1 MGNKTSMKNFNR
13 MKKLAFFSFMVCIN
27 IIANGQSRNVK
38 VEPTDTIF
46 KLGGT
51 VLLVDVTKVTSNY
64 VSFIYPGHD
73 EVYTIERKQI
83 QKIIYNNGRI
93 EELNKPIVEMIDEYQ
108 WEAVWLTEDKKEVVD
123 LYKRAAIEAK
133 SSPSERSPKAA
144 KKNAII
150 KLKKKAAYNKGTMIL
165 VTHKEK
171 TGGYGEFPGYYIKGV
186 VYGPEPLDEEEE
198 AAKRQKS
205 LRKEVAL

>member
-1 MGNKTSMKNFNR
+1 
-13 MKKLAFFSFMVCIN
+13 MKKFALLITALCFSLFIYGSNM
-27 IIANGQSRNVK
+27 SVK

-51 VLLVDVTKVTSNY
+51 VLLVDVTKVTTTY
-64 VSFIYPGHD
+64 VSFVYPGQD

-83 QKIIYNNGRI
+83 QKIVYKNGRI
-93 EELNKPIVEMIDEYQ
+93 DELNNPLIEMIDEYQ
-108 WEAVWLTEDKKEVVD
+108 WEAVWLTEDKKEVID
-123 LYKRAAIEAK
+123 LYKRGLVESK

-150 KLKKKAAYNKGTMIL
+150 KLKKKAANLRGTIVL
-165 VTHKEK
+165 VTHKQK
-171 TGGYGEFPGYYIKGV
+171 TGGYGEYPGYFIKGV

-198 AAKRQKS
+198 AAKRERS
-205 LRKEVAL
+205 LKKDAAL

>member
-1 MGNKTSMKNFNR
+1 
-13 MKKLAFFSFMVCIN
+13 MKKFAFLITIFSIN
-27 IIANGQSRNVK
+27 LFIYGQSMSVK
-38 VEPTDTIF
+38 GEPTYTIL

-51 VLLVDVTKVTSNY
+51 VLLVDVTKVTTNY
-64 VSFIYPGHD
+64 VSFVYPVQK

-83 QKIIYNNGRI
+83 ERIIYKNGRI
-93 EELNKPIVEMIDEYQ
+93 DKFNNPIIEMIDEYQ

-123 LYKRAAIEAK
+123 LYKRGLVESR

-150 KLKKKAAYNKGTMIL
+150 KLKKKAANMKGTIVL
-165 VTHKEK
+165 VTHKQK
-171 TGGYGEFPGYYIKGV
+171 TGGYGEYPGYYIKGF

-198 AAKRQKS
+198 TIKRERSLKKDAA
-205 LRKEVAL
+205 L

>member
-1 MGNKTSMKNFNR
+1 MNKTNNLI
-13 MKKLAFFSFMVCIN
+13 MKKLVLL
-27 IIANGQSRNVK
+27 IAALYISLFIYGGGISAK

-51 VLLVDVTKVTSNY
+51 VLLVDVTKVTTTY
-64 VSFIYPGHD
+64 VSFVYPGQD

-83 QKIIYNNGRI
+83 QKIVYKNGRI
-93 EELNKPIVEMIDEYQ
+93 DELNNPLIEMIDEYQ

-123 LYKRAAIEAK
+123 LYKRGVVESK

-150 KLKKKAAYNKGTMIL
+150 KLKKKAANMRGTIIL
-165 VTHKEK
+165 VTHKQK
-171 TGGYGEFPGYYIKGV
+171 TGGYGEYPGYYIKGV

-198 AAKRQKS
+198 TIKRERSLKKDAA
-205 LRKEVAL
+205 L

>member
-1 MGNKTSMKNFNR
+1 
-13 MKKLAFFSFMVCIN
+13 MKKFVFSITVLFINLFIYGQDIN
-27 IIANGQSRNVK
+27 IK

-51 VLLVDVTKVTSNY
+51 VLLVDVTKVTTTY
-64 VSFIYPGHD
+64 VSFVYPGQD
-73 EVYTIERKQI
+73 EVFTIERKQI
-83 QKIIYNNGRI
+83 EKIVYKNGRI
-93 EELNKPIVEMIDEYQ
+93 DEFNNPIIEMIDEYQ

-123 LYKRAAIEAK
+123 LYKRGLVESR

-150 KLKKKAAYNKGTMIL
+150 KLKKKAANMSGTIIL
-165 VTHKEK
+165 VTHKQK
-171 TGGYGEFPGYYIKGV
+171 TGGYGEFPGYYIKGI

-198 AAKRQKS
+198 TIKRERSLKKDAA
-205 LRKEVAL
+205 L

>member
-1 MGNKTSMKNFNR
+1 
-13 MKKLAFFSFMVCIN
+13 MKKLALLITVLCFSLFIY
-27 IIANGQSRNVK
+27 GRNMSVR

-51 VLLVDVTKVTSNY
+51 VLLVDVTKVTTTY
-64 VSFIYPGHD
+64 VSFVYPGQD

-83 QKIIYNNGRI
+83 QKIVYKNGRI
-93 EELNKPIVEMIDEYQ
+93 EELNNPLIEMIDEYQ
-108 WEAVWLTEDKKEVVD
+108 WEAVWLTEDKKEVID
-123 LYKRAAIEAK
+123 LYKRGLVESK

-150 KLKKKAAYNKGTMIL
+150 KLKKKAANLRGTIVL
-165 VTHKEK
+165 VTHKQK
-171 TGGYGEFPGYYIKGV
+171 TGGYGEFPGYFIKGV

-198 AAKRQKS
+198 AAKRERS
-205 LRKEVAL
+205 LKKDAAL